1 MSNII
6 TKDAREQ
13 ELKRLC
19 SMTDDEAYA
28 NALSDPDN
36 PPLPDA
42 QLENMVLLRS
52 IPGETLQEKLQHT
65 QKRRKIPLATP
76 VDDNTLQELVWEQA

>member
-1 MSNII
+1 
-6 TKDAREQ
+6 
-13 ELKRLC
+13 
-19 SMTDDEAYA
+19 MTDDEAYA